1 MFTQLPAD
9 IADIVQG
16 VFGLDDRPQAK
27 AHFQRRA
34 RTGIRAMT
42 PDTSFTPTQLADLYF
57 FPPDADGSGQCIA
70 LIELGGGYQSRD
82 LNAIA
87 PRRIESRSAAGR
99 GLQDRAVHRPVF
111 WCLGS
116 LP

>member
-42 PDTSFTPTQLADLYF
+42 PDTRILAGERRGPATRVQRRSGIQCDVERSHSN
-57 FPPDADGSGQCIA
+57 PDSDNRLPAQSMQCIVRNHRRP
-70 LIELGGGYQSRD
+70 GGRNTD
-82 LNAIA
+82 L
-87 PRRIESRSAAGR
+87 
-99 GLQDRAVHRPVF
+99 PVE
-111 WCLGS
+111 WE
-116 LP
+116 